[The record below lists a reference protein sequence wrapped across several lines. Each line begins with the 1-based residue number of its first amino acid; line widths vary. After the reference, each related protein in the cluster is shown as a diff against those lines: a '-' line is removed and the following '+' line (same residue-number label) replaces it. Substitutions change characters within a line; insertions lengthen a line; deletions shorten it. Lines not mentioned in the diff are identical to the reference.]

1 MPSNIWGVTNRLG
14 LDWPAGALEYAL
26 LALGVGLLGWAWRR
40 GGGRR
45 GWRPMTRPQWAT
57 FVALCGAS
65 LLLSQLF
72 PLSIPWSNPL
82 LRASPLTGAV
92 ALLAAVPYLLAG
104 LALPVPAAI
113 VVGLLA
119 GLGRAL
125 GQTGQPLDVVAV
137 GLAAGLSA
145 ALLRQ
150 SYTGRLSGALRR
162 PAVAGAV
169 GRLLPAAAT
178 GLGLLVAA
186 WPTVGFFSALD
197 LALFFGLWSLVPL
210 LIEGVV
216 GGLLASVALWVAP
229 QWRPEIGRVPSPWQ
243 RTLQRQLVA
252 AFLTFAA
259 LVVLLSAM
267 VAFYFSARATE
278 RTLVEEMVSDVTA
291 TAARLAGLEGELAAV
306 AAAMDDSPTPEAA
319 RSALGRLGPA
329 TPFSDVRLMR
339 PSGEIIV
346 GPANGLTPAEQAAAA
361 DALRSGRTR
370 WAAGIENGQPA
381 VALAAVGASEG
392 QPVVVLARVARAAL
406 ADLLVAETH
415 SGQSEALIVDER
427 GQVVAARGATDD
439 RWTTPTAEQVLG
451 RVARATGHTVY
462 ATTDPT
468 TGARQLLVYAPVPSN
483 GWKVVAAVPNAVILR
498 TTLGIIG
505 PLAAL
510 LLAVTG
516 LFYALVASL
525 GRGITRPIAEM
536 GQASRAI
543 AGGGGLERPV
553 RPQREDEIGQLSL
566 AFSQMQRAL
575 RQRLDELSLLLS
587 VSNEVAATIH
597 IDEGMAA
604 VLQGVL
610 RGTGGAGARAI
621 VRNPQAPT
629 PLIFAEGPAAE
640 SMVALDRAV
649 LLSLRNRDELAYSS
663 ALEIEEG
670 LGVVPSPAAAL
681 FARPLRPGGE
691 FQGVLYVV
699 YRQPHYFDSDE
710 RGLLQTL
717 AGQATVLV
725 QNAHLFAAAESGRR
739 RLAAVLASASNAIIV
754 TDPTDRV
761 LFVNPAMERAFG
773 LNSRD
778 VGGRAVGDA
787 LAGVEMPVAP
797 ARRLSLGLTGANDQ
811 SDVKLEVEANG
822 RSFLAAVATV
832 ASHEGQTMGRV
843 AVLQDV
849 TELKEVDRLKSEF
862 LAGVSH
868 DLLSPLTYMHNYA
881 AMLPIMDDP
890 ALEREAAGKILGGIE
905 RLKTLVND
913 LLDMARIEAG
923 LNLQFDRVDVG
934 DLLAEV
940 AQEYASPAR
949 AAGLRPVVECPGDLP
964 PAPADPTLLR
974 RAVTNLVTNALKYA
988 PQSGPLLLRAE
999 ATDKEIIISVR
1010 DHGPGISATDRAHLF
1025 EKFYRGGEITA
1036 GRARGSGLGLAIV
1049 KSVADLHGGRA
1060 WCQSEPGQGSAFF
1073 LALPRAGRPD

>member
-1 MPSNIWGVTNRLG
+1 MLNEIWGVTNRPG
-14 LDWPAGALEYAL
+14 LDWPGGLPGIGLLVLAFGL
-26 LALGVGLLGWAWRR
+26 LAWAWRR
-40 GGGRR
+40 GGGFRA
-45 GWRPMTRPQWAT
+45 WRAMTRPQWAIW
-57 FVALCGAS
+57 VALSGAS

-92 ALLAAVPYLLAG
+92 VLLSAVPYLLAG

-125 GQTGQPLDVVAV
+125 GQTGQPLDVIAV

-145 ALLRQ
+145 ALMKQ
-150 SYTGRLSGALRR
+150 SYTGRLSSALRR
-162 PAVAGAV
+162 PGVAGAI
-169 GRLLPAAAT
+169 GRLVVVAAAV
-178 GLGLLVAA
+178 LGLLATA
-186 WPTVGFFSALD
+186 WPTAGFFGALD

-216 GGLLASVALWVAP
+216 GGLLASVVLWVAP
-229 QWRPEIGRVPSPWQ
+229 QWRPEVGRVPSPWQ
-243 RTLQRQLVA
+243 RSLQRQLAA

-259 LVVLLSAM
+259 AVVLLSAL

-278 RTLVEEMVSDVTA
+278 RALVEQMMGDVTA
-291 TAARLAGLEGELAAV
+291 IAARLEALETELEAV
-306 AAAMDDSPTPEAA
+306 ATTIDDSAGTDAA
-319 RSALGRLGPA
+319 RSALGRLGPSTA
-329 TPFSDVRLMR
+329 FSDVRLMR
-339 PSGEIIV
+339 PSGEMIA
-346 GPANGLTPAEQAAAA
+346 GPAAGLTPAVQAAAA
-361 DALRSGRTR
+361 EALRAGETR
-370 WAAGIENGQPA
+370 WASATENGQQA
-381 VALAAVGASEG
+381 VALAAPGTAEG
-392 QPVVVLARVARAAL
+392 QPVVVLARVAPAAL
-406 ADLLVAETH
+406 EGMLDSAGA
-415 SGQSEALIVDER
+415 SGDQQEGLIVDER
-427 GQVVAARGATDD
+427 GLVVAARGAAAAGQ
-439 RWTTPTAEQVLG
+439 WAAPTTEEVLG
-451 RVARATGHTVY
+451 RVTRATGHTVY

-468 TGARQLLVYAPVPSN
+468 TGARQLLVYVPVRGN
-483 GWKVVAAVPNAVILR
+483 GWKVVAAVPNAAILR

-525 GRGITRPIAEM
+525 GRGISRPIAEM

-621 VRNPQAPT
+621 VRNPQAPA
-629 PLIFAEGPAAE
+629 PLVFAQGPAAE
-640 SMVALDRAV
+640 SVAALDRAV
-649 LLSLRNRDELAYSS
+649 LLSLRNREQLAYGS
-663 ALEIEEG
+663 AAEIEEG
-670 LGVVPSPAAAL
+670 LGVIPSPAAAL
-681 FARPLRPGGE
+681 FALPLRPGGE
-691 FQGVLYVV
+691 FQGALYVT
-699 YRQPHYFDSDE
+699 YRQPHYFDRDE

-773 LNSRD
+773 LSSRD
-778 VGGRAVGDA
+778 VAGRPVGDA

-797 ARRLSLGLTGANDQ
+797 ARRLSPGLTAGPAD
-811 SDVKLEVEANG
+811 SKLEVEANG
-822 RSFLAAVATV
+822 RSFLAAIATV
-832 ASHEGQTMGRV
+832 ASREGQTMGRV

-849 TELKEVDRLKSEF
+849 TELKEVERLKSEF

-881 AMLPIMDDP
+881 AMLPIIDDP
-890 ALEREAAGKILGGIE
+890 ALEREAAEKILVGIE
-905 RLKTLVND
+905 RLKTMVND

-934 DLLAEV
+934 ELLAEV

-949 AAGLRPVVECPGDLP
+949 AAGLRPVVESPPELP
-964 PAPADPTLLR
+964 PVLADPTLLR

-988 PQSGPLLLRAE
+988 PQSGPLRLRAE
-999 ATDKEIIISVR
+999 ATAGEIILSVR
-1010 DHGPGISATDRAHLF
+1010 DHGPGIAAADRAHLF
-1025 EKFYRGGEITA
+1025 EKFYRGGETMTA
-1036 GRARGSGLGLAIV
+1036 GRPRGSGLGLAIV

-1060 WCQSEPGQGSAFF
+1060 WCESEPGQGSAFF
-1073 LALPRAGRPD
+1073 LALPRGRE